1 MVLKS
6 SFRPASRWMRCSPK
20 WWWSSSAVWRS
31 WRLRSTWA
39 SVSLGAYSARMGR
52 ELTNRPTIWSTPG
65 TSAGRPETVV
75 PKMTS
80 RFPVSCPSISAQT
93 PWTSVPMD
101 TPSSAARFFRARA
114 SSNGSGTS
122 TWPTRASSP
131 PSAGVSEASRVG
143 SPTPSISLAQ
153 AAAAALSS
161 RRDSQRKNSRY
172 SGTRGCSEASPPEAY
187 RYARSRTSRG
197 KDQPSKRA
205 WCTVSTSSEVSSAS
219 WTSEA
224 RSIGGFAGSNCA

>member
-1 MVLKS
+1 
-6 SFRPASRWMRCSPK
+6 MRCSPK

-31 WRLRSTWA
+31 WRSFSTWP

-75 PKMTS
+75 PKITS
-80 RFPVSCPSISAQT
+80 RFPVSWPSISAHT
-93 PWTSVPMD
+93 PWTRVPID
-101 TPSSAARFFRARA
+101 TPSSAARFLSARA
-114 SSNGSGTS
+114 SSSGSGTS
-122 TWPTRASSP
+122 TCPTRASSP
-131 PSAGVSEASRVG
+131 ASCGVSAASRVA

-161 RRDSQRKNSRY
+161 RRDSQRRNSRY
-172 SGTRGCSEASPPEAY
+172 SGTRGCSDASPSAAY

-197 KDQPSKRA
+197 NDHPSKSA